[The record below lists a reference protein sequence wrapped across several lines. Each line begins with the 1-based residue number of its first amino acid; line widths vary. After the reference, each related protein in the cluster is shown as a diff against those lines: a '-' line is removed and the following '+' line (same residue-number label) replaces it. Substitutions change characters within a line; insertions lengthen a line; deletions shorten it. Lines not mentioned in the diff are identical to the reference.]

1 MGVEKLKLAI
11 FISGRGSN
19 MLSILEA
26 CKSSD
31 FPAEIVLVLSNRP
44 DAKGLTLAESLNIPT
59 ECVDHK
65 TFDTREIFET
75 EISSRL
81 QKYDID
87 FIVLA
92 GFMRILTA
100 SFVAQWPKK
109 ILNIHPSL
117 LPAYKGL
124 NTHQRAIDDGQSEAG
139 CSVHFVTPD
148 LDSGPVIVQKRVSIR
163 PGDTSESL
171 SKRVLEQEHLAYPEA
186 IQIVATSAS

>member
-26 CKSSD
+26 CKSPN

-44 DAKGLTLAESLNIPT
+44 DAKGLALAENLDIPT

-65 TFDTREIFET
+65 TFDTREFFEL

-81 QKYDID
+81 KNYDID
-87 FIVLA
+87 FIILA
-92 GFMRILTA
+92 GFMRIFTA

-124 NTHQRAIDDGQSEAG
+124 NTHQRAIDDGQPEAG

-148 LDSGPVIVQKRVSIR
+148 LDSGPVILQKRVPIL
-163 PGDTSESL
+163 PNDTSESL
-171 SKRVLEQEHLAYPEA
+171 SKRVLEQEHLAYAEA
-186 IQIVATSAS
+186 IQIVASSAS